1 MTFHTKRINL
11 SEICTVERA
20 IPGKTYKAGTCYIK
34 LSAVD
39 EEVGQ
44 IHEQGEI
51 SERYAAIEPK
61 DDLNTDYLYIV
72 INHEFPEFLRRY
84 RTTINLQADALKH
97 FTVYWHENVKEQAYI
112 VESIK
117 TVQKR
122 IDQVKSMIDKEKE
135 VKKWY
140 MTKMF
145 PRSLDD
151 ET

>member
-72 INHEFPEFLRRY
+72 INHDFPEFLRRY

-97 FTVYWHENVKEQAYI
+97 FTVNWHENDKEQAYI

-122 IDQVKSMIDKEKE
+122 IDQVKSQIDKEKE